1 MSEASEL
8 TSDQKRALVR
18 DGFVVVPRVVS
29 RDLTG
34 AARRAIYLDARSNG
48 FRRHSHDTGI
58 DGVLA
63 DLVNKS
69 PLSDIMLNAMGPFD
83 APERGFAAV
92 LYPEPEH
99 DLPNFGWQPHLDGS
113 WYSPD
118 IPQTPREVDSWQA
131 PRTHHFGDA
140 TAAEL
145 GANMTPLFQD
155 PARTLSLG
163 SFTAFVGV
171 ALNDQT
177 EFGRGNLC
185 VLAGAHELVE
195 EFFRYQRDNGGPVG
209 PEGPGWPRL
218 SPAGNGGVRLTM
230 LPDTIRDHF
239 LTDATT
245 TDDGALWLKPTPVL
259 MDEGDAVIT
268 LHACPH
274 GASSNFG
281 PDPRMN
287 VYFRFRRH
295 RPGGAKVRGDSD
307 HPDRGWNGEF
317 LDYPEGHDPWRVAIN
332 AMCDHWSE
340 WDFHNP

>member
-1 MSEASEL
+1 MTEL
-8 TSDQKRALVR
+8 GLEQRQALVR
-18 DGFVVVPRVVS
+18 DGFVVLRDVVP
-29 RDLTG
+29 RDLTD

-69 PLSDIMLNAMGPFD
+69 PLSDIMLNAMGPYD

-118 IPQTPREVDSWQA
+118 IPKTPREVDSWQA

-140 TAAEL
+140 SAAEL

-239 LTDATT
+239 LDDANT
-245 TDDGALWLKPTPVL
+245 TDDGTLWLKPTPVL
-259 MDEGDAVIT
+259 MDEGDAVIA

-317 LDYPEGHDPWRVAIN
+317 LDYPEGHDPWRVAID